1 MTELKGLEG
10 YIAALREP
18 EQWEAWN
25 SGGGWRGNENWRYW
39 NADVC
44 TAPEQRWRRKPMVA
58 EGEVRC
64 ISGGEETRVYIS
76 LPSPFAGKTVRY
88 RIEEVREK

>member
-10 YIAALREP
+10 YIAALRDP

-25 SGGGWRGNENWRYW
+25 SGGVWRGNENWQYW

-44 TAPEQRWRRKPMVA
+44 TDPEQRWRRKPMVELMA
-58 EGEVRC
+58 VEGELTVSSAGFVLT
-64 ISGGEETRVYIS
+64 IPE
-76 LPSPFAGKTVRY
+76 FAGKTVRY
-88 RIEEVREK
+88 RIEEVREP